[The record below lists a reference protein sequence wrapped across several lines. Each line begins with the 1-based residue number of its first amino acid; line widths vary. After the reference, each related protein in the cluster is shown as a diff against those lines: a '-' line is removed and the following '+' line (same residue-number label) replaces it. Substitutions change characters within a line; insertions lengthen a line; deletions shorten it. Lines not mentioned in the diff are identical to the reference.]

1 MKLERNTN
9 YSVEEFSDGEVLLY
23 DGVSEMYHILN
34 STAAHALSILEKHW
48 NEESKELYVNWAKQ
62 TFGNLQD
69 ELLEEDYD
77 ILIKDLIDKKV
88 LLLGNTT
95 V

>member
-1 MKLERNTN
+1 MKLERNMN
-9 YSVEEFSDGEVLLY
+9 YSVEEFSDGEVILY
-23 DGVSEMYHILN
+23 DDFSEVYHILN
-34 STAAHALSILEKHW
+34 STAAHALAILEKHGY
-48 NEESKELYVNWAKQ
+48 EESKVLYVNWAKQ
-62 TFGNLQD
+62 TFGVLQD

-77 ILIKDLIDKKV
+77 ILVKDLIDKKI